1 VLHQCTAAEKENIM
15 NPSKKWIVVG
25 TAAVLG
31 VGGAVTAASLGV
43 NDAPDR
49 DAASVMLQ
57 TEPTDTVDATAGDA
71 AGDVDDSPESADS
84 PNASATDSAESASD
98 SPDDLG
104 YTGGAT
110 GSDDSAAS
118 PVSPGVVEQ
127 DSAVSA
133 ASANSPVPAD
143 SAAN

>member
-1 VLHQCTAAEKENIM
+1 VHRDEKENVM
-15 NPSKKWIVVG
+15 NVSRKWIVFG

-49 DAASVMLQ
+49 DAAAVMLQ
-57 TEPTDTVDATAGDA
+57 TEPTDTVDATAGDPVA
-71 AGDVDDSPESADS
+71 DVDDSPESADS
-84 PNASATDSAESASD
+84 PNASAIDSAESASD
-98 SPDDLG
+98 SPDDPG

-118 PVSPGVVEQ
+118 PVSPGIVEQ
-127 DSAVSA
+127 DSNDSA
-133 ASANSPVPAD
+133 ASAN
-143 SAAN
+143 N